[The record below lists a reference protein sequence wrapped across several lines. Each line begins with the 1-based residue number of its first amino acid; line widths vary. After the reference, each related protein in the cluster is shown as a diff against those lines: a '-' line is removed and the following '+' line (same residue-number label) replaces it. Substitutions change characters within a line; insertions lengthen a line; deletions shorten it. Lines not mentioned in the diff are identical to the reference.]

1 MTVQILVEPDTEYVT
16 CSNCGEHIP
25 VSAKVAENWA
35 FCQACDAPLVLIN
48 AATGKAMNQ
57 TWAELKSYLEQRMAQ
72 AFAVSRFPS
81 EAVARSWKSLEK
93 KFPQR
98 VIDDAITACREAY
111 ADRRQRCWTDV
122 IAYVKTRNH
131 GSEPGIATELDAGGL
146 AI

>member
-1 MTVQILVEPDTEYVT
+1 MAVTILVEPEVESVMCT
-16 CSNCGEHIP
+16 NCGERIP
-25 VSAKVAENWA
+25 VSPKVVENWA
-35 FCQACDAPLVLIN
+35 FCQACDEPLVLVN

-57 TWAELKSYLEQRMAQ
+57 TWAELKSTLEQRMAQ

-81 EAVARSWKSLEK
+81 EAVARSWKALEK
-93 KFPQR
+93 RFPQR
-98 VIDDAITACREAY
+98 VIDEAITACREGY

-131 GSEPGIATELDAGGL
+131 GSGADSATELDAGGL